1 VPRRRRLLRE
11 RADAHTD
18 HRKAVLV
25 GVQAPKV
32 LPARLADS
40 IEAVRPDR
48 RLRADALGCVVEAG
62 DVQAAGNHNPRTALA
77 AGRLE
82 DVEGPS
88 DVGLQDALEGVL
100 VGNARQVNDPID
112 IGHGRTDRGQVANI
126 GGDEFL
132 TGVGGS
138 ERDAIEQAHCP
149 KASLK
154 PLAERLPDRA
164 GCSGDQH
171 PIHA

>member
-1 VPRRRRLLRE
+1 V
-11 RADAHTD
+11 
-18 HRKAVLV
+18 
-25 GVQAPKV
+25 
-32 LPARLADS
+32 ARS
-40 IEAVRPDR
+40 FK
-48 RLRADALGCVVEAG
+48 
-62 DVQAAGNHNPRTALA
+62 
-77 AGRLE
+77 
-82 DVEGPS
+82 DVEGPN

-138 ERDAIEQAHCP
+138 ERDAIEQAQRP

-154 PLAERLPDRA
+154 LLAEGPPDRA